1 MGERRGLQGLARLI
15 QVLKQCDKDLSREN
29 IMRQATN
36 LDLELPML
44 QPGIRV
50 KTTPTD
56 YYPLKQMRLVRF
68 DGKAWVPFG
77 EPITG

>member
-1 MGERRGLQGLARLI
+1 
-15 QVLKQCDKDLSREN
+15 
-29 IMRQATN
+29 
-36 LDLELPML
+36 ML

-77 EPITG
+77 EAITG